1 MVGDPGGVWGRLEDA
16 EWNKRAGAGGEEAA
30 APGGALEVE
39 MAEGPAQ
46 AVGTDD
52 ARGHPVLPG
61 DCQLFTGCPQER
73 RGRCWGACLGT
84 AWVCP
89 GEVWA
94 CPRRAGHVQVGCGR
108 VQGGRGRVWG
118 GCGSVREAVGRG
130 LARHPS
136 SALILILGTPLRG
149 TAF

>member
-1 MVGDPGGVWGRLEDA
+1 
-16 EWNKRAGAGGEEAA
+16 
-30 APGGALEVE
+30 

-84 AWVCP
+84 AWACP

-94 CPRRAGHVQVGCGR
+94 CPRRAGHVQVGCGC
-108 VQGGRGRVWG
+108 VQGGRGA
-118 GCGSVREAVGRG
+118 GSGQTSLKRPHFNTRD
-130 LARHPS
+130 PS
-136 SALILILGTPLRG
+136 KRNCLLSEVNFTQTYIQEHK
-149 TAF
+149 F